1 MMTLTLRKPKQLGF
15 TLLELLMVL
24 LIIGLLAALV
34 GPALY
39 KKISPAKT
47 NVAAVQIENF
57 ANALDAYFID
67 TNEFPSTIQGLNA
80 LRQRPVGLNLWDGP
94 YLKKEIPLD
103 PWGREYIYKSPGR
116 SGGYEIFSY
125 GRDGKAGGEGPDAD
139 VVSWESN

>member
-1 MMTLTLRKPKQLGF
+1 MMTLKIYKSKQLGF

-57 ANALDAYFID
+57 SNALDAYFID
-67 TNEFPSTIQGLNA
+67 TNEFPSTIQGLKA
-80 LRQRPVGLNLWDGP
+80 LRQRPVGLDSWNGP
-94 YLKKEIPLD
+94 YLKKEIPSD
-103 PWGREYIYKSPGR
+103 PWGREYHYKSPGR

-125 GRDGKAGGEGPDAD
+125 GRDGKAGGEGPDTD
-139 VVSWESN
+139 VVSWDSN